1 MADIEHD
8 EKHEERADHRA
19 GGDDAYTLGD
29 AAQQFDLLGRVLCG
43 GKDVVLQRLLGC
55 LGDYMRRHSIHG
67 SRVSA
72 SDRQRAI
79 TES

>member
-1 MADIEHD
+1 
-8 EKHEERADHRA
+8 
-19 GGDDAYTLGD
+19 
-29 AAQQFDLLGRVLCG
+29 
-43 GKDVVLQRLLGC
+43 VLQHLLGC